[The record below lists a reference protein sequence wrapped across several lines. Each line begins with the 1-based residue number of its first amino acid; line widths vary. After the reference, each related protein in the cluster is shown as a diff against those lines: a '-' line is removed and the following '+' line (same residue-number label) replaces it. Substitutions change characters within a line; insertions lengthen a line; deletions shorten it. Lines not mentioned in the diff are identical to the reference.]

1 MLLATRQGAGAS
13 FAATRK
19 NPPVKVHER
28 ADDGVTKVPACEVL
42 PLACDGRDLSL
53 FQVMSVYTRC
63 RRTRYE
69 MLDM

>member
-28 ADDGVTKVPACEVL
+28 ADDGVAKVPAFEL
-42 PLACDGRDLSL
+42 WPLACDWRDVRF

-69 MLDM
+69 LLDM